1 MIYSVSFMIEV
12 QYNYQVLNTEQ
23 LIICFSYAS
32 PFYQLNYSIN
42 QFQQQSYSNRK
53 IFVFYEDY
61 FVQRY
66 FNVNIITQFQLNS
79 EIKDEW
85 SQVNFIKIDIGDN
98 IDEIKKKIIQL
109 LNANYYCEWD
119 LFAYN
124 DMNRLSLQINELQNS
139 GAYESRLE
147 SIQVLNSVNK
157 YAYTMQD
164 EVYGIN
170 CTSIYQ
176 VFHKD
181 KNIVIT
187 RQPNLY
193 VRLKDDNTWQYAK
206 NFVNESIYN
215 KIQNQVGPKQIFDS
229 VINLGTYCQMGE
241 ALEIYQLSNQPSP
254 FNRLGFRQW
263 NGLVSVLW
271 NNFST
276 YWQLQNMVI
285 GKVRSEY
292 SEQQKELLFYKV
304 YCNVNKMV
312 SVHDFLVSEN
322 SPTELL
328 SYNKFRN
335 ELDNRIQTFNQQ
347 MEQKSVLFC
356 VKILSKQ
363 EENTIVRKKDII
375 NLYQAIQ
382 RLRRNKQFK
391 IRASVPQMFEQLVRQ
406 WIQEENLTNFE
417 VAYGW
422 TEPWNNPLQYMRD
435 SAEWDHMLGD
445 IGLASDFSS

>member
-23 LIICFSYAS
+23 LIVCFSYAS

-53 IFVFYEDY
+53 LFVFYEDY

-66 FNVNIITQFQLNS
+66 FNINIITQFQLNS

-109 LNANYYCEWD
+109 LNANNYCEWD

-170 CTSIYQ
+170 YTSIYQ

-181 KNIVIT
+181 KNIVIIK
-187 RQPNLY
+187 QPNLY

-241 ALEIYQLSNQPSP
+241 ALEKYQLSNLPSP

-285 GKVRSEY
+285 GKVRSE
-292 SEQQKELLFYKV
+292 Q
-304 YCNVNKMV
+304 NNKK
-312 SVHDFLVSEN
+312 N
-322 SPTELL
+322 
-328 SYNKFRN
+328 
-335 ELDNRIQTFNQQ
+335 
-347 MEQKSVLFC
+347 
-356 VKILSKQ
+356 
-363 EENTIVRKKDII
+363 
-375 NLYQAIQ
+375 
-382 RLRRNKQFK
+382 
-391 IRASVPQMFEQLVRQ
+391 
-406 WIQEENLTNFE
+406 
-417 VAYGW
+417 
-422 TEPWNNPLQYMRD
+422 
-435 SAEWDHMLGD
+435 
-445 IGLASDFSS
+445 FSSTKCTAT